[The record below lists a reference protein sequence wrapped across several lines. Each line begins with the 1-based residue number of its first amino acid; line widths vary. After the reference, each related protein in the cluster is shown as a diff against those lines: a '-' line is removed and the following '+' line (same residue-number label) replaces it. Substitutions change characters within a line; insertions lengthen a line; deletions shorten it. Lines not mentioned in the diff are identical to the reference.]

1 VLALLV
7 CSSYSYSSLAQEAV
21 YGTTANAARDNAYNW
36 VMTNVLPQ
44 QLGLSV
50 NSVIYRYT
58 TDKITEDDML
68 VHVQNENARGTGYI
82 FRETDDWSGLPGNT
96 INKIVPVNMIDISY
110 WGRGSIEIEGNGT
123 VSDAGVYYSY
133 QYIPC
138 EDPQSDAT
146 CPGYVDPTGASLVE
160 QAIAVDTSSEE
171 YIQNELDRKANLK
184 AQKEEEDREERQ
196 RVAKEKEEDIKES
209 LETLLGLDLGASLQ
223 REQDTLLHNALVA
236 TNYLPR
242 SYFMA
247 IKGGEYPDAEPL
259 KDSKLPDSKRGLS
272 VGLASELKHKQL
284 VDLQYGNQP
293 KEDQK

>member
-1 VLALLV
+1 MVLKHFWAVLALLV

-58 TDKITEDDML
+58 TDKIAEDDML
-68 VHVQNENARGTGYI
+68 VHVQNENARGDGYI
-82 FRETDDWSGLPGNT
+82 FRETDDWSGLEGNT
-96 INKIVPVNMIDISY
+96 INKTVPVNMIDISY
-110 WGRGSIEIEGNGT
+110 WGAGSIEVEGTGS
-123 VSDAGVYYSY
+123 VLDPEVYYSY

-146 CPGYVDPTGASLVE
+146 CPGYVDPTGASLVND
-160 QAIAVDTSSEE
+160 AIAQDTTSEE
-171 YIQNELDRKANLK
+171 YIQAEIDRKANLQ
-184 AQKEEEDREERQ
+184 AQKEEEEREAQEAF
-196 RVAKEKEEDIKES
+196 AKEKEEEILES
-209 LETLLGLDLGASLQ
+209 LEVLLGYVNTNLMNEES
-223 REQDTLLHNALVA
+223 RVLHNALVA

-242 SYFMA
+242 SYFEAMV
-247 IKGGEYPDAEPL
+247 GGDYPETLVL
-259 KDSKLPDSKRGLS
+259 KDGRLPDNRKGLR

-284 VDLQYGNQP
+284 VDLQY
-293 KEDQK
+293 D

>member
-21 YGTTANAARDNAYNW
+21 YGTTANAAKDNAYNW

-58 TDKITEDDML
+58 TDKIAEDDML
-68 VHVQNENARGTGYI
+68 VHVQNENARGAGYI
-82 FRETDDWSGLPGNT
+82 FRETDDWSGLEGNT
-96 INKIVPVNMIDISY
+96 INKTVPVNMIDISY
-110 WGRGSIEIEGNGT
+110 WGAGSIEVEGTGS
-123 VSDAGVYYSY
+123 VLDPEVYYSY

-146 CPGYVDPTGASLVE
+146 CPGYVDPTGAALVE
-160 QAIAVDTSSEE
+160 QAIAVDTSSDE
-171 YIQNELDRKANLK
+171 YIQNEIDRKANLK

-223 REQDTLLHNALVA
+223 REHDTLLHNALVS

-259 KDSKLPDSKRGLS
+259 KDSKLPDSKRGLR

-284 VDLQYGNQP
+284 VDLQY
-293 KEDQK
+293 D

>member
-58 TDKITEDDML
+58 TDKIAKDDML
-68 VHVQNENARGTGYI
+68 VHVQNENARGDGYI
-82 FRETDDWSGLPGNT
+82 FRETDDWSGLEGNT
-96 INKIVPVNMIDISY
+96 INKTVPVNMIDISY
-110 WGRGSIEIEGNGT
+110 WGAGSIEVEGTGS
-123 VSDAGVYYSY
+123 VLDPDVYYSY

-138 EDPQSDAT
+138 EDPQSDAA
-146 CPGYVDPTGASLVE
+146 CPGYVDPTGASLVND
-160 QAIAVDTSSEE
+160 AIAQDTTSEE
-171 YIQNELDRKANLK
+171 YIQAEIDRKANLQ
-184 AQKEEEDREERQ
+184 AQKEEEEREAQEAF
-196 RVAKEKEEDIKES
+196 AKEKEEEILES
-209 LETLLGLDLGASLQ
+209 LEVLLGYVNTNLMNEES
-223 REQDTLLHNALVA
+223 RVLHNALVA

-242 SYFMA
+242 SYFEAMV
-247 IKGGEYPDAEPL
+247 GGDYPETLVL
-259 KDSKLPDSKRGLS
+259 KDGRLPDNRKGLR

-284 VDLQYGNQP
+284 VDLQY
-293 KEDQK
+293 D

>member
-1 VLALLV
+1 MLV
-7 CSSYSYSSLAQEAV
+7 CSSYSYSEEAI

-82 FRETDDWSGLPGNT
+82 FRETDDWSGLEGNT
-96 INKIVPVNMIDISY
+96 INKTVPVNMIDISY
-110 WGRGSIEIEGNGT
+110 WGAGSIEVEGTGS
-123 VSDAGVYYSY
+123 VLDPEVYYSY

-146 CPGYVDPTGASLVE
+146 CPGYVDPTGASLVND
-160 QAIAVDTSSEE
+160 AIAQDTTSEE
-171 YIQNELDRKANLK
+171 YIQAEIDRKANLQ
-184 AQKEEEDREERQ
+184 AQKDEEEREAQEAF
-196 RVAKEKEEDIKES
+196 AKEKEEEILES
-209 LETLLGLDLGASLQ
+209 LEVLLGYVNTNLMNEES
-223 REQDTLLHNALVA
+223 RVLHNALVA

-242 SYFMA
+242 SYFEAMV
-247 IKGGEYPDAEPL
+247 GGDYPETLVL
-259 KDSKLPDSKRGLS
+259 KDGRLPDNRKGLR

-284 VDLQYGNQP
+284 VDLQY
-293 KEDQK
+293 D

>member
-1 VLALLV
+1 MLV
-7 CSSYSYSSLAQEAV
+7 YCSSSYSSEAV
-21 YGTTANAARDNAYNW
+21 YGTSGNAASAGYNW
-36 VMTNVLPQ
+36 VMSNIIPQ
-44 QLGLSV
+44 QTGLTV

-58 TDKITEDDML
+58 TEKNTEDDML
-68 VHVQNENARGTGYI
+68 VHVQNENARGPGYI
-82 FRETDDWSGLPGNT
+82 FRETDDWSGLAGNT
-96 INKIVPVNMIDISY
+96 INKTVPVGMIDISY
-110 WGRGSIEIEGNGT
+110 WGNGSIEVEGNGT

-138 EDPQSDAT
+138 EDVQSDPT

-171 YIQNELDRKANLK
+171 YIQNEIDRKANLK
-184 AQKEEEDREERQ
+184 SQKEEEEREERQ
-196 RVAKEKEEDIKES
+196 RVAKEKEEDIRDS
-209 LETLLGLDLGASLQ
+209 LEVLLGLDLGASLQ
-223 REQDTLLHNALVA
+223 RAEDTLLHNALMA

-259 KDSKLPDSKRGLS
+259 KDSKLPDSKRGLR
-272 VGLASELKHKQL
+272 VGLASELKHRQL

>member
-58 TDKITEDDML
+58 TDKIAEDDML
-68 VHVQNENARGTGYI
+68 VHVQNENARGDGYI
-82 FRETDDWSGLPGNT
+82 FRETDDWSGLEGNT
-96 INKIVPVNMIDISY
+96 INKTVPVNMIDISY
-110 WGRGSIEIEGNGT
+110 WGAGSIEVEGTGS
-123 VSDAGVYYSY
+123 VLDPEVYYSY

-138 EDPQSDAT
+138 EDPQSDAA
-146 CPGYVDPTGASLVE
+146 CPGYVDPTGASLVND
-160 QAIAVDTSSEE
+160 AIAQDTTSEE
-171 YIQNELDRKANLK
+171 YIQAEIDRKANLQ
-184 AQKEEEDREERQ
+184 AQKEEEEREAQEAF
-196 RVAKEKEEDIKES
+196 AKEKEEEILES
-209 LETLLGLDLGASLQ
+209 LEVLLGYVNTNLMNEES
-223 REQDTLLHNALVA
+223 RVLHNALVA

-242 SYFMA
+242 SYFEAMV
-247 IKGGEYPDAEPL
+247 GGDYPETLVL
-259 KDSKLPDSKRGLS
+259 KDGRLPDNRKGLR

-284 VDLQYGNQP
+284 VDLQY
-293 KEDQK
+293 D

>member
-1 VLALLV
+1 
-7 CSSYSYSSLAQEAV
+7 
-21 YGTTANAARDNAYNW
+21 
-36 VMTNVLPQ
+36 MTNVLPQ

-50 NSVIYRYT
+50 NSVIYQYT
-58 TDKITEDDML
+58 TNKITEDNML
-68 VHVQNENARGTGYI
+68 VHVQNENARGPGYI

-110 WGRGSIEIEGNGT
+110 WGNGSIEVEGNGT

-138 EDPQSDAT
+138 EDVQSDPT

-171 YIQNELDRKANLK
+171 YIQNEIDRKANLK
-184 AQKEEEDREERQ
+184 SQKEEEEREERQ
-196 RVAKEKEEDIKES
+196 RVAKEKEEDIRDS
-209 LETLLGLDLGASLQ
+209 LEVLLGLDLGASLQ
-223 REQDTLLHNALVA
+223 RAEDTLLHNALMA

-259 KDSKLPDSKRGLS
+259 KDSKLPDSKRGLR
-272 VGLASELKHKQL
+272 VGLASELKHRQL
-284 VDLQYGNQP
+284 VDLQYGNQQ

>member
-1 VLALLV
+1 
-7 CSSYSYSSLAQEAV
+7 
-21 YGTTANAARDNAYNW
+21 
-36 VMTNVLPQ
+36 MTNVLPQ

-50 NSVIYRYT
+50 NSVIYQYT
-58 TDKITEDDML
+58 TNKITEDDML
-68 VHVQNENARGTGYI
+68 VHVQNENARGPGYI

-110 WGRGSIEIEGNGT
+110 WGNGSIEVEGNGT

-138 EDPQSDAT
+138 EDVQSDPT

-160 QAIAVDTSSEE
+160 QAIEVDTSSEE
-171 YIQNELDRKANLK
+171 YIQAELDRKANMK
-184 AQKEEEDREERQ
+184 AQREEEEKEERQ
-196 RVAKEKEEDIKES
+196 RVAKEKEEDVRDS

-223 REQDTLLHNALVA
+223 REKDTLLHNALMA

-242 SYFMA
+242 SYLMA

-259 KDSKLPDSKRGLS
+259 KDSKLPKNQKGLR
-272 VGLASELKHKQL
+272 VGLASELKHRQL
-284 VDLQYGNQP
+284 VDLQYDNN
-293 KEDQK
+293 

>member
-1 VLALLV
+1 VLLV
-7 CSSYSYSSLAQEAV
+7 CSSYSYSEEAI

-58 TDKITEDDML
+58 TDKIAEDDML

-82 FRETDDWSGLPGNT
+82 FRETDDWSGLEGNT
-96 INKIVPVNMIDISY
+96 INKTVPVNMIDISY
-110 WGRGSIEIEGNGT
+110 WGAGSIEVEGTGS
-123 VSDAGVYYSY
+123 VLDPEVYYSY

-146 CPGYVDPTGASLVE
+146 CPGYVDPTGASLVND
-160 QAIAVDTSSEE
+160 AIAQDTTSEE
-171 YIQNELDRKANLK
+171 YIQAEIDRKANLQ
-184 AQKEEEDREERQ
+184 AQKDEEEREAQEAF
-196 RVAKEKEEDIKES
+196 AKEKEEEILES
-209 LETLLGLDLGASLQ
+209 LEVLLGYVNTNLMNEES
-223 REQDTLLHNALVA
+223 RVLHNALVA

-242 SYFMA
+242 SYFEAMV
-247 IKGGEYPDAEPL
+247 GGDYPETLVL
-259 KDSKLPDSKRGLS
+259 KDGRLPDNRKGLR

-284 VDLQYGNQP
+284 VDLQY
-293 KEDQK
+293 D